1 MSDDEFLAG
10 DFADPTFDELQARL
24 GNIISEVKL
33 NKRDRDLD
41 KREAELIK
49 REAALIKQ
57 KAEMDGQPTKK
68 RTRED
73 DLDFL
78 IKAASFDIKSE
89 WPEEVKQACS
99 AKIVKLI
106 NQE

>member
-10 DFADPTFDELQARL
+10 GLARL
-24 GNIISEVKL
+24 ENIVSEVKL
-33 NKRDRDLD
+33 SKRDRDLD

-73 DLDFL
+73 ELDFL
-78 IKAASFDIKSE
+78 IKAASGLAQVKAE